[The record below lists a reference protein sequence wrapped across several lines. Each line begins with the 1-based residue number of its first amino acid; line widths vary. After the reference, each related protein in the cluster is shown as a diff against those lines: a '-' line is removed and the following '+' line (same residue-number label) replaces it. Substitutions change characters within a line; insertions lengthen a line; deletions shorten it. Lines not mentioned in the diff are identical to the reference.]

1 MSPLGERTGGCGVCR
16 VRAEQQVILADVR
29 RTYETLSKSDVQL
42 LELCREAQNVENL
55 DVEPHDVMWLQYFG
69 LIGMTVDKA
78 DRVWIQT
85 TEAGIEMAK
94 RRVA

>member
-1 MSPLGERTGGCGVCR
+1 VSKLGERTGGCPACQ

-29 RTYETLSKSDVQL
+29 RTYESLSKSDAQL
-42 LELCREAQNVENL
+42 LEQCREPQNVDNL
-55 DVEPHDVMWLQYFG
+55 DVEPHDVMWLHYFG

-78 DRVWIQT
+78 DRVWIQA
-85 TEAGIEMAK
+85 TEAGVEMAR